1 MVGEPAR
8 ASGLRFS
15 PINDEKRRRQGLTGA
30 RPCAHY
36 YHPWVNSCVVTAES
50 LRASR
55 ATRPSQQ
62 LALTYDRLTVVTSHQ
77 SPTISPPGCL
87 HAAQSPPAEVR
98 WESCNED
105 VAVGWEALDQ
115 WGDDVARIE
124 PLTGGV
130 GVNEVWSVRVD
141 GQLAVGRL
149 GRRSDADLAWE
160 TELLRHLDRE
170 GMTVPVPIPTTDG
183 RHFADGLVVMTYVE
197 GGPPETEADWRRVAD
212 TLRQLHR
219 LTPGWPQRP
228 GWRSSTDLLH
238 AETGTKVD
246 LGAMPPEGVV
256 RCRAAWARLTGRE
269 QCVVHGD
276 PNPRNIR
283 MTPDRVALI
292 DWDESHVDV
301 PDLDLVLPHNAAG
314 LDDDTHDVAAQAY
327 AAWEAAVC
335 WDPSGTD
342 EFAVKRLA
350 EVRAV

>member
-1 MVGEPAR
+1 VI
-8 ASGLRFS
+8 LR
-15 PINDEKRRRQGLTGA
+15 
-30 RPCAHY
+30 
-36 YHPWVNSCVVTAES
+36 
-50 LRASR
+50 
-55 ATRPSQQ
+55 
-62 LALTYDRLTVVTSHQ
+62 
-77 SPTISPPGCL
+77 
-87 HAAQSPPAEVR
+87 
-98 WESCNED
+98 ED

-115 WGDDVARIE
+115 WGDDVARLE

-130 GVNEVWSVRVD
+130 GVNEVWSVRVN
-141 GQLAVGRL
+141 GHLAVGRL
-149 GRRSDADLAWE
+149 GKRSDADLAWE

-219 LTPGWPQRP
+219 LTNGWPQRP

-238 AETGTKVD
+238 TETGTKID
-246 LGAMPPEGVV
+246 LGAMPHEAVV

-269 QCVVHGD
+269 QRVVHGD
-276 PNPRNIR
+276 PNPGNIR
-283 MTPDRVALI
+283 ITADRVALI

-301 PDLDLVLPHNAAG
+301 PDLDLALPHNAAG
-314 LDDDTHDVAAQAY
+314 LDGDTHAVAAQAR

-342 EFAVKRLA
+342 QFAVKRLA